1 MAVSHQAPHRGEPR
15 LGPLPCGA
23 SREAGPTVRTP
34 PSWTQSVQQKKG
46 PQTTQD
52 HRLAN
57 LLHREGPA
65 PTGVGPTPTPSPLG
79 LGCAPPWIVAPS
91 WRGGLQQ
98 AETTAGR
105 PPKPRASCPLKRS
118 MPVLSA
124 HPRPRKG
131 APIPTQGPPQGKER
145 STEVFTKFTRGI
157 VEG

>member
-1 MAVSHQAPHRGEPR
+1 MAVSHPAPRRGGETW
-15 LGPLPCGA
+15 A
-23 SREAGPTVRTP
+23 SHVWGQQG
-34 PSWTQSVQQKKG
+34 SWTDGEDAPKLDTECPTKKG

-98 AETTAGR
+98 AETTAGS
-105 PPKPRASCPLKRS
+105 PPNPRASCPLKRS

-124 HPRPRKG
+124 HPRPRNG

-145 STEVFTKFTRGI
+145 STEVYTKFTRGI